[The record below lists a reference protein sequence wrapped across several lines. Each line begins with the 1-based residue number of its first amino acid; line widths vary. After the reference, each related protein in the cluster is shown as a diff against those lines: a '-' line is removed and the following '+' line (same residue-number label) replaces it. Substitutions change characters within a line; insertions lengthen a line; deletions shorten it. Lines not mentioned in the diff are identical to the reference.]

1 MAIGVNL
8 NGLTITPFCC
18 DSLPFFGNGNIGG
31 GLCVFGGKRY
41 ALMAFISSFYQHM
54 S

>member
-18 DSLPFFGNGNIGG
+18 NSLFFLENGNIGG
-31 GLCVFGGKRY
+31 DSVFLVGKRY
-41 ALMAFISSFYQHM
+41 ALMAFMLRFYQHM